1 MEITLPSS
9 NLYSHP
15 GRFLE
20 EHLIGVAHLSELFLN
35 EKPAKIKEQF
45 HHISRIIALTHDI
58 GKATSY
64 FQKYLIAGEEEKKS
78 LKNKKETNHSLFSS
92 VCTYYLT
99 KELKS
104 AEIYPFFAFL
114 TVRRHHGNLRD
125 VMDDAIF
132 DEEDRKLLYKQ
143 LESINTGSLSI
154 LGKRLFEAGL
164 PMVLNNKIISLWID
178 DFVHESGYIR
188 KYLRKM
194 NDEVSHYINI
204 NFLYSLLLDAD
215 KSDVVIRDTTLFER
229 QVIKNDTWVDNYKV
243 KTVFPISQI
252 NNLREKAYY
261 EVTENDINLDNRIYS
276 LNLPTGL
283 GKTLTS
289 LSFVLKLRETIKSQS
304 NVNPRIVYALPF
316 LSIIDQNAQVFES
329 VIRANNTEPDTN
341 ILLKHHHLSEM
352 FYKKDESEFETD
364 EVKILI
370 EGWNAEIIVTTFVQL
385 FHTLISNRNKAIRKF
400 HRLANAIIILDEVQ
414 SIPIKYWSLLRT
426 VFTKFLE
433 LFNCYIMFVTATEPL
448 IFEREEMKKLIN
460 RDFYFNSLD
469 RVSMKPLLNK
479 SMTINDL
486 REYFDITNGKT
497 YLFIFNT
504 ITSAKDFYNLVKGQE
519 GVSST
524 YLSTHV
530 TPKERLQRIQEIKT
544 GEYTV
549 VVSTQL
555 VEAGV
560 DIDFDIAVRDI
571 APLDSINQASGRC
584 NRNGNNKGSVYIVDL
599 KDSRGRRYA
608 SYIYDSVLLDITQKI
623 LANREEIQEKIFL
636 ELIESY
642 YKETKIKKTQ
652 DVSKCLLEAI
662 TKLKYDSEDDSVSI
676 SDFKLIEEDYI
687 KRDVF
692 IEIDEEARAI
702 WQRYINLK
710 NIDDLFLRKNTFD
723 SFKAD
728 FYQYVIS
735 IPVNVKNTPPMF
747 GEMGYIKQ
755 PVLAGFYDKETGFI
769 TKDTKSV
776 VIW

>member
-1 MEITLPSS
+1 MPSS

-15 GRFLE
+15 NRLLDD
-20 EHLIGVAHLSELFLN
+20 HLIGVAHLSELFLN

-45 HHISRIIALTHDI
+45 YHISRIIALTHDI
-58 GKATSY
+58 GKATNF
-64 FQKYLIAGEEEKKS
+64 FQKYLSASVKEKES

-92 VCTYYLT
+92 ICTYYLT
-99 KELKS
+99 RELKLV
-104 AEIYPFFAFL
+104 ETYPFFAFL

-132 DEEDRKLLYKQ
+132 DEDDSKLLHRQ
-143 LESINTGSLSI
+143 LEGINTESLNI
-154 LGKRLFEAGL
+154 LGERLFEAGL
-164 PMVLNNKIISLWID
+164 PMLLNKEIIYLWID
-178 DFVHESGYIR
+178 DFVNESKHIR

-194 NDEVSHYINI
+194 NDEVSHYIHI

-215 KSDVVIRDTTLFER
+215 KSDVVIKDIILFER
-229 QVIKNDTWVDNYKV
+229 NVLKNDDWVDNYKTKV
-243 KTVFPISQI
+243 TFPTSPI
-252 NNLREKAYY
+252 NNLREKAYC
-261 EVTENDINLDNRIYS
+261 EVTECDIDLNDRIYS

-289 LSFVLKLRETIKSQS
+289 LSFALRLREAIKSQ
-304 NVNPRIVYALPF
+304 NNANPRIVYALPF

-329 VIRANNTEPDTN
+329 VIRANNIEPDTN
-341 ILLKHHHLSEM
+341 ILLKHHHLSEI
-352 FYKKDESEFETD
+352 FYKKEENEFETD
-364 EVKILI
+364 EAKILI
-370 EGWNAEIIVTTFVQL
+370 EGWNAEIIVTTFIQL

-414 SIPIKYWSLLRT
+414 SIPIKYWSLLKT
-426 VFTKFLE
+426 IFTKFSE
-433 LFNCYIMFVTATEPL
+433 IFNSYILFVTATEPL
-448 IFEREEMKKLIN
+448 IFEREEIKRLIN
-460 RDFYFNSLD
+460 RDFYSNSLD
-469 RVSMKPLLNK
+469 RVSMSPLLNK

-486 REYFDITNGKT
+486 CEYFNLNNGKT

-504 ITSAKDFYNLVKGQE
+504 ITSAKDFYNLIRGQE
-519 GVSST
+519 GVSLT
-524 YLSTHV
+524 YLSTHII
-530 TPKERLQRIQEIKT
+530 PKERLQRIQKIKT

-560 DIDFDIAVRDI
+560 DIDFDIVVRDI

-584 NRNGNNKGSVYIVDL
+584 NRNGNHKGNVYIVDL
-599 KDSRGRRYA
+599 KDARGRRYA

-623 LANREEIQEKIFL
+623 LANREEIQEKTFF

-652 DVSKCLLEAI
+652 DVSARFLEAI
-662 TKLKYDSEDDSVSI
+662 TRLKYDSEDDTVSI

-692 IEIDEEARAI
+692 IEIDEEAHDI
-702 WQRYINLK
+702 WRRYTDLK
-710 NIDDLFLRKNTFD
+710 NIDDLFLRKNIFD
-723 SFKAD
+723 SLKAD
-728 FYQYVIS
+728 FYQYVVS
-735 IPVNVKNTPPMF
+735 IPINVKNIPPLF
-747 GEMGYIKQ
+747 GETGYVKQ
-755 PVLAGFYDKETGFI
+755 PVLNDFYNKETGFI
-769 TKDTKSV
+769 TKDTKSI